1 MREHPVIGDAS
12 CVHDPRPRPRGPDRP
27 PRARALGR
35 RRYPDGLSGEEIPI
49 GARVILACDAYH
61 AMISD
66 RPYRRAISHAET
78 IRELG
83 ANAGSQ
89 FDPQVTEILIG
100 CLYGSR
106 LLQRCAR
113 PRRGAGRRG
122 LARVSE

>member
-1 MREHPVIGDAS
+1 M
-12 CVHDPRPRPRGPDRP
+12 
-27 PRARALGR
+27 
-35 RRYPDGLSGEEIPI
+35 
-49 GARVILACDAYH
+49 ILARDAYH

-66 RPYRRAISHAET
+66 RPYRRAISHAEA

-106 LLQRCAR
+106 LLSAAR
-113 PRRGAGRRG
+113 TRAE
-122 LARVSE
+122 AQAAAA